1 MAAGGARLTLP
12 PMVTNLDDEFR
23 FHATALNLRA
33 QRQQVLASNIANAA
47 TPGFKARDLDFSA
60 ALSQALA
67 GQSSQGQS
75 SGAHLSAT
83 SARHL
88 PAPSAAPGITATSLS
103 YRMPAQASID
113 GNTVEMDAERAH
125 FAENAVRY
133 EANLTVL
140 GMQIKQ
146 ILSAIQG

>member
-1 MAAGGARLTLP
+1 
-12 PMVTNLDDEFR
+12 MVTSLDDEFR
-23 FHATALNLRA
+23 FHATALELRA

-60 ALSQALA
+60 ALSQAL
-67 GQSSQGQS
+67 SSQGQS

-88 PAPSAAPGITATSLS
+88 PAASAAPGITATSLS
-103 YRMPAQASID
+103 YRVPAQASID
-113 GNTVEMDAERAH
+113 GNTVEMDAERAQ

-133 EANLTVL
+133 
-140 GMQIKQ
+140 
-146 ILSAIQG
+146 

>member
-1 MAAGGARLTLP
+1 MRPPRGPRPWAELARFSGLNSRMAPARARLTLP

-33 QRQQVLASNIANAA
+33 QRQQVLATNIANAA

-75 SGAHLSAT
+75 SGAHFSA
-83 SARHL
+83 
-88 PAPSAAPGITATSLS
+88 
-103 YRMPAQASID
+103 
-113 GNTVEMDAERAH
+113 
-125 FAENAVRY
+125 
-133 EANLTVL
+133 
-140 GMQIKQ
+140 
-146 ILSAIQG
+146 

>member
-1 MAAGGARLTLP
+1 MAGAGRRLTLP

-47 TPGFKARDLDFSA
+47 TPNFKARDLDFRA
-60 ALSQALA
+60 ALSTALSNQAE
-67 GQSSQGQS
+67 S

-88 PAPSAAPGITATSLS
+88 PGHSAAPGEAAASLS
-103 YRMPAQASID
+103 YRMPAQASLD
-113 GNTVEMDAERAH
+113 GNTVEMDAERAQ
-125 FAENAVRY
+125 FADNAVRY
-133 EANLTVL
+133 EANLTLL